1 MSGLIY
7 KGHSALDFARQAC
20 NRMIDK
26 FAPEDLPPKGEF
38 YYHQGV
44 FLSGMQKTY
53 ELCQDKKY
61 YDYIK
66 AWVDTKVREDGS
78 IYHMDRSQLDY
89 IQPGVLLYPL
99 YHNTKEEKYKKALD
113 TLIQIL
119 KEFPKNEEGG
129 FWHNGGCQNQM
140 WLDGLFMGGPI
151 TAEYAARFQNRQLF
165 DKVALQAKLMYQ
177 HNLDPQTGLLLH
189 GWDESRQASWANR
202 ETGRSP
208 EVWGRAL
215 GWYVTAMVDILD
227 YLPASHPDYPVLLH
241 ILKELAPRI
250 VRCQDAADGR
260 WYQVV
265 NKGNRPGNWL
275 ENSCSCLFVY
285 AITKAVRKGY
295 IDRKYWENAK
305 KGYQGVIRSI
315 AVDENRNVR
324 VGDVCIGTGIGDYDY
339 YIKRPTG
346 VNDLH
351 GVGAFLIMCAEMNLA

>member
-1 MSGLIY
+1 MSLKQPQTPIQW
-7 KGHSALDFARQAC
+7 AEATCDTMM
-20 NRMIDK
+20 NK
-26 FAPEDLPPKGEF
+26 FRAKDLPPAGRF
-38 YYHQGV
+38 HYHQGV
-44 FLSGMQKTY
+44 FLLGMQKCW
-53 ELCQDKKY
+53 EQDKKQKY
-61 YDYIK
+61 FEYIK
-66 AWVDTKVREDGS
+66 AWVDGLIRPDGT
-78 IYHMDRSQLDY
+78 IIQYDPGQMDD
-89 IQPGVLLYPL
+89 IQPGILLYEL
-99 YHNTKEEKYKKALD
+99 YGQTGDTRYKKALD
-113 TLIQIL
+113 TLIGDLVDFKHNQD
-119 KEFPKNEEGG
+119 GG
-129 FWHNGGCQNQM
+129 LWHKANLPHQM

-151 TAEYAARFQNRQLF
+151 TAKYAARFQNRQLF